1 MILRVAAPALFLLAC
16 ALVFNAAHAQQLY
29 RWIDEQGKTH
39 VSDTPPPPSVKRF
52 EKKRFTGSVVE
63 GGADSFELKRAVQQA
78 PVTLYTAPSCKEPCE
93 LARAA
98 LNKRGVPFKEVQV
111 WDEETNAEL
120 ERVVGSRSVPSLLVG
135 SYVQKGFS
143 QEHFDAALDIG
154 GYPKTGNLPERK
166 QAAPKL
172 PEGYESSGP
181 QLSPA
186 ANQPE
191 APAPK
196 PGPYTPRFSD
206 SQSTGQPAGSSPQG
220 AGEETPR
227 PPGPYTPRFSQ

>member
-1 MILRVAAPALFLLAC
+1 MILRVAAPALCVVAC
-16 ALVFNAAHAQQLY
+16 ALASGATQAQQLY

-63 GGADSFELKRAVQQA
+63 GGAESFELKRAMQQA
-78 PVTLYTAPSCKEPCE
+78 PVTLYTSPSCKEPCD

-111 WDEETNAEL
+111 WDEATNAEL
-120 ERVVGSRSVPSLLVG
+120 ERVVGARSVPSLVVG
-135 SYVQKGFS
+135 SYVQKGYG
-143 QEHFDAALDIG
+143 QENFDAALDIG
-154 GYPKTGNLPERK
+154 GYPKTGAVPARNQP
-166 QAAPKL
+166 APNP

-181 QLSPA
+181 QPSPA

-191 APAPK
+191 TPAPK
-196 PGPYTPRFSD
+196 PGPYAPRFSD
-206 SQSTGQPAGSSPQG
+206 GQQAGPQTGAT
-220 AGEETPR
+220 EDTPR
-227 PPGPYTPRFSQ
+227 PSGPYSPRFGN